1 MRRSLLLAVW
11 VLYQIS
17 GGQMVRMDEYATK
30 DACELNAGRMS
41 ATGAQVACAELSSS
55 PTVRTPVTLERKCAS
70 EFNRRTMRNE
80 PVCTE
85 SVASPDGS
93 YTAEGRCTTHFNRV
107 TMRNERVCT
116 GTVK

>member
-1 MRRSLLLAVW
+1 MRRALLLAVW

-30 DACELNAGRMS
+30 DACEVNAARIS
-41 ATGAQVACAELSSS
+41 ANGAQVACAELS
-55 PTVRTPVTLERKCAS
+55 PTVRTPVTVERKCTS

-80 PVCTE
+80 PVCTGAV
-85 SVASPDGS
+85 SSPDGS
-93 YTAEGRCTTHFNRV
+93 VSVESKCTTSFNRT

-116 GTVK
+116 GIVK